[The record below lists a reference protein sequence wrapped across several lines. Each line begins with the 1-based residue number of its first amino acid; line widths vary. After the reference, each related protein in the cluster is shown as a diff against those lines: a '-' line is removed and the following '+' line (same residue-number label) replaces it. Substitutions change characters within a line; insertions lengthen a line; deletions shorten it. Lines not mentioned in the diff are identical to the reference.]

1 MMAGLVDSPEISG
14 LLYKRRGGFGKMMP
28 NAWQFRFFA
37 VTKDGILLY
46 FDTEIPD
53 VEHLETKARGKLD
66 LKAVNFELSTDHIE
80 GAPTSHGISI
90 AAANE
95 EKWKMC
101 AETKD
106 DQVRWLRVFNKYI
119 ALENKVLPRGP
130 ISYTSDDDS
139 DRPGMVRGLS
149 RMNSSLPPISSRDA
163 NNNITTS
170 SFATTPTNNSGTWGS
185 TGKGKNALAGDSSA
199 TNAPAN
205 SGNKAVVVSPPSIS
219 AGHKKHLKMSLHAH
233 QKPNYEEKDKYE
245 LILVIAVVNI
255 AFLGLW
261 RSSSLFLILFYLLV
275 GNFVVIFTLQLR
287 GFRASKEVTEQHKGS
302 ESITKSP
309 KQSNEVVS
317 QICNSNADI
326 LIANDPL
333 PTIEEIVGLPS
344 GKPIAGSTLPHSD
357 EDYRTALMHTWT
369 KIDSKLF
376 QVRIGPE
383 YNRYK
388 KKAPSAPP
396 LYEAVAVDIFCA
408 RQRVDHAAERFQLP
422 DVSNIQTNNPH
433 VPPIFVVQL
442 QIPSD
447 PPKSIFSSSDNG
459 PGWALVMYYRITE
472 DTCQQ
477 LKDLSTASP
486 AVKLWAEW
494 CEKAAHDPAMR
505 ARFKVINMCSNME
518 QLGFSSVIVS
528 YNGKPVLIRRTGS
541 LFRGANYLEFDV
553 HVHKFD
559 TFAKQGIFQISSLC
573 GNMYMQ
579 VGFVIEGR
587 EDSELPE
594 VLFGCVAVNRPQ
606 EDLAEFLFDE

>member
-1 MMAGLVDSPEISG
+1 MMAGLLESPEISG

-37 VTKDGILLY
+37 VTKDGVLLY

-53 VEHLETKARGKLD
+53 LDHLEAKARGKLD
-66 LKAVNFELSTDHIE
+66 LKSVNFELSTEPVE
-80 GAPTSHGISI
+80 GAPTAHAISL

-95 EKWKMC
+95 EKWKLC
-101 AETKD
+101 AETKE
-106 DQVRWLRVFNKYI
+106 DQSRWLKVFNKYM
-119 ALENKVLPRGP
+119 ALENKVLSRGP
-130 ISYTSDDDS
+130 ISYTSDDDNV
-139 DRPGMVRGLS
+139 DRPSMQRSLS
-149 RMNSSLPPISSRDA
+149 RKNTSLLPSIVTSNNSNAAIVSEK
-163 NNNITTS
+163 
-170 SFATTPTNNSGTWGS
+170 TPTGNSVSAKVNNPAIAANKSQNIVPVA
-185 TGKGKNALAGDSSA
+185 NASA
-199 TNAPAN
+199 PT
-205 SGNKAVVVSPPSIS
+205 
-219 AGHKKHLKMSLHAH
+219 GHKKRLKSSLHTHHA
-233 QKPNYEEKDKYE
+233 PNYEERDKYE
-245 LILVIAVVNI
+245 LILVLAIVNI

-261 RSSSLFLILFYLLV
+261 RSASFLSVLIYLFV
-275 GNFVVIFTLQLR
+275 GNFVVAYTMYLR
-287 GFRASKEVTEQHKGS
+287 GIRAAKVAAAQQQQQQSHNS
-302 ESITKSP
+302 ESVPTSPEKS
-309 KQSNEVVS
+309 SSLEVS
-317 QICNSNADI
+317 MKNDNSDKVVTDDI
-326 LIANDPL
+326 VVKGNSKPL
-333 PTIEEIVGLPS
+333 
-344 GKPIAGSTLPHSD
+344 AGSTLPHAD
-357 EDYRTALMHTWT
+357 EDYRTAPLHTWT

-422 DVSNIQTNNPH
+422 DTSHIQTNNPH

-494 CEKAAHDPAMR
+494 CEKAPHDPAMR

-541 LFRGANYLEFDV
+541 LFKGTNYMEFDV

-587 EDSELPE
+587 DDSELPE
-594 VLFGCVAVNRPQ
+594 TLFGCVAVNRPQ